1 MAAKGLIALMTGTLH
16 TWFGWLAKIQFLPA
30 LLALNIGVVL
40 FLVVLTLLFG
50 LYVYASTESILKKA
64 LQKVGFHKYPFEV
77 LHVEEGTILK
87 IDRYGFL
94 ERARDMKRYDFVDT
108 ALKILPL
115 LYLKATLLPPCEP
128 IGEDEPETFV
138 TEEDYELIR
147 RAIAGVLGAK
157 DDYLEVFL
165 PDMVYSDTP
174 IKKCISE
181 DLADIYQDLKDF
193 ISVFQ
198 LGLNET
204 MNDSL
209 VVCKEHF
216 REFWGQRLVNT
227 MRALHDVKY
236 SPADDGEEEEMEDE
250 NSLL

>member
-1 MAAKGLIALMTGTLH
+1 MEKYSQVIFDKNTVEFVTVAAEYCG
-16 TWFGWLAKIQFLPA
+16 
-30 LLALNIGVVL
+30 
-40 FLVVLTLLFG
+40 
-50 LYVYASTESILKKA
+50 S
-64 LQKVGFHKYPFEV
+64 
-77 LHVEEGTILK
+77 
-87 IDRYGFL
+87 L
-94 ERARDMKRYDFVDT
+94 ERTRDAKRGIFVDT

-115 LYLKATLLPPCEP
+115 LYVKASMIPPCER
-128 IGEDEPETFV
+128 IGEFDPEAFV

-147 RAIAGVLGAK
+147 MAVAEVLGSK

-165 PDMVYSDTP
+165 PDMAYSDTP

-209 VVCKEHF
+209 VICKEHF
-216 REFWGQRLVNT
+216 EEFWGQRLVNT

-236 SPADDGEEEEMEDE
+236 NSTEEDVMDEGYSEMEDE
-250 NSLL
+250 NRLL

>member
-1 MAAKGLIALMTGTLH
+1 MEKYSEVIFDKNTIEFVTVAAE
-16 TWFGWLAKIQFLPA
+16 
-30 LLALNIGVVL
+30 
-40 FLVVLTLLFG
+40 
-50 LYVYASTESILKKA
+50 YCS
-64 LQKVGFHKYPFEV
+64 
-77 LHVEEGTILK
+77 
-87 IDRYGFL
+87 FL

-115 LYLKATLLPPCEP
+115 LYLKASLLPPCEL

-138 TEEDYELIR
+138 TEEVYELIR
-147 RAIAGVLGAK
+147 MATANVLGAK

-165 PDMVYSDTP
+165 PDMMYSDTP

-198 LGLNET
+198 LGFNVT
-204 MNDSL
+204 MNDAL
-209 VVCKEHF
+209 VICKEHF
-216 REFWGQRLVNT
+216 EEFWGQRLVNT

-236 SPADDGEEEEMEDE
+236 GQTDEDE
-250 NSLL
+250 EGETEDEELLL

>member
-1 MAAKGLIALMTGTLH
+1 MEKYSQVIFDKNTVEFVTVAAE
-16 TWFGWLAKIQFLPA
+16 
-30 LLALNIGVVL
+30 
-40 FLVVLTLLFG
+40 
-50 LYVYASTESILKKA
+50 YC
-64 LQKVGFHKYPFEV
+64 
-77 LHVEEGTILK
+77 
-87 IDRYGFL
+87 GFL
-94 ERARDMKRYDFVDT
+94 ERTRDVKRGIFVDT

-115 LYLKATLLPPCEP
+115 LYLKASMIPPCER
-128 IGEDEPETFV
+128 IGEFDPEAFV

-147 RAIAGVLGAK
+147 MAVAEVLGSK

-165 PDMVYSDTP
+165 PDMAYSDTP

-209 VVCKEHF
+209 VICKEHF
-216 REFWGQRLVNT
+216 EEFWGQRLVNT

-236 SPADDGEEEEMEDE
+236 NSTEEDVMDEGYSEMEDE
-250 NSLL
+250 NRLL